1 MWLLCLSSSENFSE
15 SHETVVIKVSCFRPL
30 KLARKKTKDT
40 FVLRMTVI
48 HQKKVYLELLERYT
62 SEFSRLQK
70 KRFCCGSSERATE
83 IFDSL
88 DIKSLSDLE
97 LELKAEDKE
106 RITRNRLFFLE
117 QTSSNLE
124 LLFIFLFFVVVYLF
138 LR

>member
-1 MWLLCLSSSENFSE
+1 
-15 SHETVVIKVSCFRPL
+15 
-30 KLARKKTKDT
+30 
-40 FVLRMTVI
+40 MTVI
-48 HQKKVYLELLERYT
+48 HQKKVYLELLEKYT

-97 LELKAEDKE
+97 MELKAEDKE

>member
-15 SHETVVIKVSCFRPL
+15 SHETVVIKVSCFQPL
-30 KLARKKTKDT
+30 KLARKKMKDT

-48 HQKKVYLELLERYT
+48 HQKKVYLELLERYI

-70 KRFCCGSSERATE
+70 KRFCCGSSARATE